1 MTTPHSAQRFG
12 TPGETVRDGRIP
24 DALASVNVASRYAMR
39 DLLNTVFRE
48 QRLIVW
54 TFLLTF
60 SVGVFVA
67 LGLEPMYTAQ
77 ARILVLP
84 SREYALNPDVGSLN
98 TNFVLGDERI
108 LRSETEILKNA
119 ALAEQVISSIG
130 LKRLY
135 PNLEHG
141 PGSASLFSRIKNA
154 VLSPAAEPDAEEK
167 QTMADDHPEQAAQRQ
182 RLQQAIARFV
192 KRLEILPVKD
202 SSVIYLAFSHPDSGV
217 AIEALNNLLMGYL
230 DFRAQVL
237 TLPRSKIFI
246 EQRDQ
251 FAQRLAKLE
260 QEIEN
265 FKLQHDISDFADQK
279 SLLLRQQAELNSNKM
294 DTETRLKESE
304 GRIAILRKQQQA
316 TPQEIALYSES
327 MAQDAADTARSTLAT
342 LEARRN
348 ELLTKFNET
357 SKFVADMDAQI
368 AKLRAIV
375 RSAPPKKSDSQRVG
389 RNPLYDEINAD
400 LVRQDS
406 AAAALRAKL
415 ASLGQQL
422 KQVTERLEKFD
433 ALEKRFNTLSLDRE
447 LLEKNLRTY
456 AQKAEE
462 ALVQEEIDRQR
473 MANVRIIEQP
483 QVPESARSL
492 KKAVLV
498 FALLGAAILAVVLA
512 FFKDFFRQVLV
523 SPEDAERTL
532 GLPVLVAISAKGNG
546 RR

>member
-1 MTTPHSAQRFG
+1 MTIPNSAQRFG
-12 TPGETVRDGRIP
+12 MPDEAARDRRMS
-24 DALASVNVASRYAMR
+24 DALASANLASRYAMR

-48 QRLIVW
+48 QRLIVC

-60 SVGVFVA
+60 SIGVFMA
-67 LGLEPMYTAQ
+67 LRLEPMYTAQ
-77 ARILVLP
+77 GRILVLP

-119 ALAEQVISSIG
+119 ALAEQVIDSIG

-141 PGSASLFSRIKNA
+141 AVSASLFSRIKNA
-154 VLSPAAEPDAEEK
+154 IFSPAEPLAEE
-167 QTMADDHPEQAAQRQ
+167 QQAAADPAEQAALRQ
-182 RLQQAIARFV
+182 PLQQAIAQFT
-192 KRLEILPVKD
+192 KKLEILPVKD
-202 SSVIYLAFSHPDSGV
+202 SSVIYLAFSHPDSSV
-217 AIEALNNLLMGYL
+217 AIEVLNNLLMGYL
-230 DFRAQVL
+230 DFRARVL

-265 FKLQHDISDFADQK
+265 FKLEHDISDFPDQK

-294 DTETRLKESE
+294 DTETRLKETE
-304 GRIAILRKQQQA
+304 GRIAVLRKQLQS
-316 TPQEIALYSES
+316 TPQEIALYSEN
-327 MAQDAADTARSTLAT
+327 MAQDSADTARSTLAT
-342 LEARRN
+342 LQARRN

-357 SKFVADMDAQI
+357 SKFVTDMDAQI
-368 AKLRAIV
+368 AKLREIV
-375 RSAPPKKSDSQRVG
+375 ASAPPKKSDSQRVG

-400 LVRQDS
+400 LARQDS

-415 ASLGQQL
+415 ISLGQQL

-492 KKAVLV
+492 KKAVLI
-498 FALLGAAILAVVLA
+498 FALLGAAILALVLA

-532 GLPVLVAISAKGNG
+532 GLPVLVAIPARGNG

>member
-1 MTTPHSAQRFG
+1 MTIPNSAQRFG
-12 TPGETVRDGRIP
+12 TTDEAAKDRRIS
-24 DALASVNVASRYAMR
+24 DALASVSLASRYAMR

-48 QRLIVW
+48 QRLIIW

-60 SVGVFVA
+60 SIGVFIA
-67 LGLEPMYTAQ
+67 LRLEPMYTAQ

-98 TNFVLGDERI
+98 ANFVLGDERI

-119 ALAEQVISSIG
+119 ALAEQVIDSIS

-141 PGSASLFSRIKNA
+141 AVSVSLFSRIKNA
-154 VLSPAAEPDAEEK
+154 VFSPAAEPLAEEN
-167 QTMADDHPEQAAQRQ
+167 QAAADPAEQAALRQ
-182 RLQQAIARFV
+182 PLQQAIAQFT

-202 SSVIYLAFSHPDSGV
+202 SSVIYLAFSHPDSSV
-217 AIEALNNLLMGYL
+217 AIEVLNNLLMGYL

-265 FKLQHDISDFADQK
+265 FKLEHDISDFPDQK

-294 DTETRLKESE
+294 DTETRLKETE
-304 GRIAILRKQQQA
+304 GRIAVLRKQQQS
-316 TPQEIALYSES
+316 TPQEIALYSEN
-327 MAQDAADTARSTLAT
+327 MAQDSADTARSTLAT
-342 LEARRN
+342 LQARRN

-357 SKFVADMDAQI
+357 SKFVTDMDAQI
-368 AKLRAIV
+368 AKLREIV
-375 RSAPPKKSDSQRVG
+375 ASAPPKKSDSQRVG

-400 LVRQDS
+400 LARQDS

-415 ASLGQQL
+415 ISLGQQL

-483 QVPESARSL
+483 QVPEGARSL
-492 KKAVLV
+492 KKAVLI
-498 FALLGAAILAVVLA
+498 FALLGAAILALVLA

-532 GLPVLVAISAKGNG
+532 GLPVLVAIPARGNG